1 MNGSGYSYFHEL
13 VKMSCKKRATAKK
26 NTFLLFGNAPIVSI
40 ANNDGDGIV
49 TADEAESRVIEEV
62 RRMGN
67 EVLTGWAESRVEK
80 AGETLP
86 SEEKTVRSGKKKNLL
101 AQHVR

>member
-1 MNGSGYSYFHEL
+1 MLPLSQEDKEL
-13 VKMSCKKRATAKK
+13 INQLNRHPDIKDRVKS
-26 NTFLLFGNAPIVSI
+26 IVSI

-80 AGETLP
+80 AGEALP
-86 SEEKTVRSGKKKNLL
+86 SEEKTVRSGKKKFVGI
-101 AQHVR
+101 ARSVRLM

>member
-1 MNGSGYSYFHEL
+1 MLPLSQEDKEL
-13 VKMSCKKRATAKK
+13 INQLNRHPDIKDRVKS
-26 NTFLLFGNAPIVSI
+26 IISI

-67 EVLTGWAESRVEK
+67 EVLTGWAESRGGSPV
-80 AGETLP
+80 G
-86 SEEKTVRSGKKKNLL
+86 GKNSP
-101 AQHVR
+101 QR